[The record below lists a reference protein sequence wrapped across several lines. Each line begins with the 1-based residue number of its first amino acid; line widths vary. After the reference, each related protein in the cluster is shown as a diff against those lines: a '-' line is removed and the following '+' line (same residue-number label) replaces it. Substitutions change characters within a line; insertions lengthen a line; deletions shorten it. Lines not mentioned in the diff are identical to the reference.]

1 MSADALLQ
9 VLTQALFVAV
19 FAFVGVAAIRRPR
32 RANFD
37 IALLFGA
44 IALAIA
50 DVWITSALDITP
62 NRVLTALSG
71 SLVMAMP
78 YLLLRLLDDF
88 SAVPRAVMWA
98 AEAGLALS
106 VIGLFLVSPPLPA
119 WLTLAYVLYFFVLEV
134 YAAVAF
140 VREARSSNG
149 VTRRRMQAV
158 AAGSIFLG
166 LAILMAGFQI
176 GLPALAGLWTAL
188 SQGAALASGVG
199 YFLGFAPPRW
209 LRRAWQEPELRAFL
223 AKAASLP
230 RLPDTD
236 AIVEQMIRGT
246 AATVGAPGAAIGL
259 WDPDAGVLLCRY
271 TPSPSAERFLGEGE
285 PAGGTAGFAQRG
297 DVFELQSG
305 HMIAG
310 QAFARQRPIFST
322 NAERDDPANAEA
334 YRAFGSTAVLAA
346 PITAGTKPLGV
357 LVVYA
362 PRAPIFGDDDLVLVQ
377 LLADQAAVILESRA
391 LIDEAAR
398 VKAREE
404 AARLKDDFLSA
415 AAHDLKTP
423 LTTLVAQA
431 QLLELRA
438 ARNPAAPADPDGI
451 GRILRES
458 KRLRSLVL
466 ELLDASRVEQGRL
479 LGAREPV
486 DLVQQAREVCERQ
499 SSDRHPCQVEADGP
513 VIGEYDPIRITQ
525 LLENLVE
532 NGIKYSPQGGEVCV
546 KVWRDDE
553 EAHLSVTDRG
563 IGIPE
568 KDLPRVFERFFRGD
582 NVDDRSFAGMG
593 LGLFI
598 CRGIAE
604 QHGGRIS
611 VNSRPGRGSAFHVD
625 LPISSGVLVS

>member
-1 MSADALLQ
+1 
-9 VLTQALFVAV
+9 
-19 FAFVGVAAIRRPR
+19 
-32 RANFD
+32 
-37 IALLFGA
+37 
-44 IALAIA
+44 
-50 DVWITSALDITP
+50 
-62 NRVLTALSG
+62 
-71 SLVMAMP
+71 
-78 YLLLRLLDDF
+78 
-88 SAVPRAVMWA
+88 
-98 AEAGLALS
+98 
-106 VIGLFLVSPPLPA
+106 
-119 WLTLAYVLYFFVLEV
+119 
-134 YAAVAF
+134 
-140 VREARSSNG
+140 
-149 VTRRRMQAV
+149 
-158 AAGSIFLG
+158 
-166 LAILMAGFQI
+166 
-176 GLPALAGLWTAL
+176 
-188 SQGAALASGVG
+188 
-199 YFLGFAPPRW
+199 
-209 LRRAWQEPELRAFL
+209 
-223 AKAASLP
+223 
-230 RLPDTD
+230 
-236 AIVEQMIRGT
+236 
-246 AATVGAPGAAIGL
+246 
-259 WDPDAGVLLCRY
+259 
-271 TPSPSAERFLGEGE
+271 
-285 PAGGTAGFAQRG
+285 
-297 DVFELQSG
+297 
-305 HMIAG
+305 
-310 QAFARQRPIFST
+310 
-322 NAERDDPANAEA
+322 
-334 YRAFGSTAVLAA
+334 
-346 PITAGTKPLGV
+346 
-357 LVVYA
+357 
-362 PRAPIFGDDDLVLVQ
+362 
-377 LLADQAAVILESRA
+377 VILVSRA

-611 VNSRPGRGSAFHVD
+611 VTSRPGRGSAFRVD